1 MPRTPSTV
9 NLSSLLVRAFGTPIP
24 SLSVRQMQDNGWA
37 DLSGRVFPRWDHAGG
52 PRRSYDPTLAA
63 LDSIEQADRFA
74 DLDREHAAWE
84 YAEGFRGYAPID
96 PLPPLTDADFVAIG
110 RKFDAMKLR
119 PVVRPATVASLL
131 KLAEVA

>member
-1 MPRTPSTV
+1 MRSTAV
-9 NLSSLLVRAFGTPIP
+9 NLSSLIARAFGTLVP

-37 DLSGRVFPRWDHAGG
+37 DLSGRVFPRWTHAGG
-52 PRRSYDPTLAA
+52 PRRSYDPTMAA

-74 DLDREHAAWE
+74 ELDREHATWE
-84 YAEGFRGYAPID
+84 YAEGLRNYAPMN

-119 PVVRPATVASLL
+119 PVVRPAAVRSLL
-131 KLAEVA
+131 ALSAVA